1 MNKERPYREQ
11 AEKLRQKID
20 IDPFEEGEVVER
32 EELPPRS
39 RVHLQ
44 KRKKNKW
51 KLKYPVIRLLV
62 LFFILLPITI
72 FSIYSSLLERSSGDA
87 TKIGGESSGGFEV
100 IDIERPKPVGGNE
113 EEQDQSSE
121 DRDEFEL
128 WESEEKESEEVEQT
142 SEDSSAS
149 SQETQSTSIDSLVSD
164 TKSGTKDIIYHK
176 VKSGET
182 IFRIS
187 MKYYHS
193 KAGIDMIKSANI
205 LTNNDIR
212 VGQVLTIPLSK

>member
-72 FSIYSSLLERSSGDA
+72 FSIYSSLLKGPGGDA
-87 TKIGGESSGGFEV
+87 TKTGGQSSGGFEV

-121 DRDEFEL
+121 DKNEFDL
-128 WESEEKESEEVEQT
+128 WESEEKESEEVEQS
-142 SEDSSAS
+142 SEDSSDS
-149 SQETQSTSIDSLVSD
+149 SRESMSIDSLVSD
-164 TKSGTKDIIYHK
+164 TKSGSKDIIYHK

-193 KAGIDMIKSANI
+193 KAGIDTIKSANN
-205 LTNNDIR
+205 LSNNDIR
-212 VGQVLTIPLSK
+212 VGQVLTIPLTK

>member
-20 IDPFEEGEVVER
+20 IDPFEEGEVVDR

-72 FSIYSSLLERSSGDA
+72 FGIYSSLLERPGGDG
-87 TKIGGESSGGFEV
+87 TKTGGESSGGFEI

-121 DRDEFEL
+121 GKDEFDL

-142 SEDSSAS
+142 SEDASASAS
-149 SQETQSTSIDSLVSD
+149 SQETQSVSIDSLVSD
-164 TKSGTKDIIYHK
+164 TKSRTKDIIYHK
-176 VKSGET
+176 VQST

-193 KAGIDMIKSANI
+193 KAGIDTIKSANN
-205 LTNNDIR
+205 LSNNDIR

>member
-20 IDPFEEGEVVER
+20 NDPFEEGEVVER

-72 FSIYSSLLERSSGDA
+72 FSIYSSLLKGPGGDA
-87 TKIGGESSGGFEV
+87 TKTGGESSGGFEV
-100 IDIERPKPVGGNE
+100 IDIERSKPVGGNE

-121 DRDEFEL
+121 DKNEFDL
-128 WESEEKESEEVEQT
+128 WESEEKESEEVEQS
-142 SEDSSAS
+142 SEDSSS
-149 SQETQSTSIDSLVSD
+149 SSRESMSIDSLVSD
-164 TKSGTKDIIYHK
+164 TKSGSKDIIYHK

-193 KAGIDMIKSANI
+193 KAGIDTIKSANN
-205 LTNNDIR
+205 LSNNDIR
-212 VGQVLTIPLSK
+212 VGQVLTIPLTK

>member
-32 EELPPRS
+32 EELPPSS

-193 KAGIDMIKSANI
+193 KAGIDMIKSANN

>member
-72 FSIYSSLLERSSGDA
+72 FSIYSSLLKGPGGDA
-87 TKIGGESSGGFEV
+87 TKTGGESSGGFEV

-121 DRDEFEL
+121 DKNEFDL
-128 WESEEKESEEVEQT
+128 WESEEKESEEVEQS
-142 SEDSSAS
+142 SEDSSDS
-149 SQETQSTSIDSLVSD
+149 SRESMSIDSLVSD
-164 TKSGTKDIIYHK
+164 TKSGSKDIIYHK

-193 KAGIDMIKSANI
+193 KAGIDTIKSANN
-205 LTNNDIR
+205 LSNNDIR
-212 VGQVLTIPLSK
+212 VGQVLTIPLTK

>member
-20 IDPFEEGEVVER
+20 IDPFEEGEVVDR

-113 EEQDQSSE
+113 EEQDQSFE
-121 DRDEFEL
+121 DKDEFDL
-128 WESEEKESEEVEQT
+128 WESEEKESEEVEQS
-142 SEDSSAS
+142 SEDSSDS
-149 SQETQSTSIDSLVSD
+149 SRESMSIDSLVSD
-164 TKSGTKDIIYHK
+164 TKSGSKDIIYHK

-193 KAGIDMIKSANI
+193 KAGIDTIKSANN
-205 LTNNDIR
+205 LSNNDIR

>member
-20 IDPFEEGEVVER
+20 IDPFEEGEVVDR

-72 FSIYSSLLERSSGDA
+72 FSIYSSLLERPGGDA
-87 TKIGGESSGGFEV
+87 TKTGGESSGGFEV
-100 IDIERPKPVGGNE
+100 IDIERPKPAGGNE

-121 DRDEFEL
+121 DRDEFDL

-149 SQETQSTSIDSLVSD
+149 SQETQSVSIDSLVSD

-176 VKSGET
+176 VQSGET

-193 KAGIDMIKSANI
+193 KAGIDTIKSANN
-205 LTNNDIR
+205 LSNNDIR